1 MSLGEGLP
9 GAGNSDFL
17 DGDQG
22 SQPLKEG
29 DSALA
34 GLCNLWIEKIR
45 RAADYKKSVFQDD
58 ADEAMSFFKPP
69 DGNFNFLYR
78 GDINSSKGV
87 SIDVSEPSIR
97 MTLMKVAEIVEIFGP
112 ILYARNPIRQVNPR
126 EPAAI
131 PPTIIP
137 DPNLMNYLGQQEQMR
152 SQHDSLKS
160 TLIETYLNWTP
171 NELHLKD
178 HVSWAID
185 EALIKGRGC
194 LSGGT
199 LVYARTKDGEVSMRV
214 RDLHRIKGEVSL
226 WDGERWNRVVG
237 TKEVARSDTDLKMT
251 LRNGEEINCTADHIW
266 PTGRGLQH
274 ADHLVVGDVLSSVR
288 LPEPEVCLRPEFVPD
303 EVGWFVGLYL
313 GDGCLSKERKGR
325 VQIAGHLD
333 EAEMRARVGRLV
345 EAYGGTMAIV
355 FQEGTKKANMVIS
368 CPVLATIVREFISDG
383 GAYEK
388 HLLETCWKRSNV
400 FLGNLLEGY
409 LAADGFYHEGEDVWR
424 LRFCDNKS
432 LAQDLR
438 TICARLGL
446 RITLRRATEKNVSAE
461 GPYRLYRGTV
471 MMRDIKSYKNGKE
484 CGKDPREIVAI
495 ESADWRCDF
504 FYDIALENSPHTYS
518 LASGTLTHNCL
529 WCGTYQPPGSRTTYV
544 GSFFDSVDF
553 LYIDPDCE
561 SLKDAW
567 WIARKLSQPVWQVER
582 RFGLKPGSLK
592 GHHES
597 ANMQSEVDSAR
608 KEFDRQRGMSNDLM
622 IYYEVYSRMGS
633 GGRLSGGNK
642 TRDDG
647 LPLGDSSSFTK
658 VLDPLVGD
666 HVFLVVAPGVRYP
679 LNLPPDV
686 QELPITGTEGPEDGG
701 VLIKERL
708 AWPVPFWADGT
719 WPVSVLDF
727 HPVPRNAW
735 PMSHIKPALG
745 ELRFLC
751 WAYSF
756 VSCKIKNTLRDV
768 IAILKEMADQFKL
781 TILEGA
787 DLSTVELDT
796 NNRDIRECVQV
807 LQFPPM
813 NADIWRII
821 QAVEANFEKRVGLD
835 EVRGQQEAQ
844 PRSAAQT
851 QAQTQRQNIRPDDMG
866 QKVESWMTEAA
877 RKEALA
883 ARMLLAPKDVLPIL
897 GLTQAALWA
906 QFVMTKDLGV
916 MRELEY
922 RIEAGSTRKPN
933 RDRDQQN
940 ADSAMQILLPIL
952 NGFAQSTGQLGPVN
966 ALLSFWCK
974 SRDVPPGP
982 FQLIPPP
989 PIMGTPR
996 AGGPPPPGAAPPPS
1010 NGAAQQGV
1018 PAGAR

>member
-1 MSLGEGLP
+1 MRVPPTLK
-9 GAGNSDFL
+9 AGIKDHSPSRKAIPRWQDCAIC
-17 DGDQG
+17 G
-22 SQPLKEG
+22 SKRSEER
-29 DSALA
+29 
-34 GLCNLWIEKIR
+34 N
-45 RAADYKKSVFQDD
+45 DYKKSVFQDD
-58 ADEAMSFFKPP
+58 ADEAMMFFRPV

-126 EPAAI
+126 EPAEI
-131 PPTIIP
+131 PSTIIP
-137 DPNLMNYLGQQEQMR
+137 DPNLMNFLGQQEMVR
-152 SQHDSLKS
+152 SQHDALKS
-160 TLIETYLNWTP
+160 QLISTYLNWTP

-194 LSGGT
+194 L
-199 LVYARTKDGEVSMRV
+199 
-214 RDLHRIKGEVSL
+214 
-226 WDGERWNRVVG
+226 
-237 TKEVARSDTDLKMT
+237 
-251 LRNGEEINCTADHIW
+251 
-266 PTGRGLQH
+266 
-274 ADHLVVGDVLSSVR
+274 
-288 LPEPEVCLRPEFVPD
+288 
-303 EVGWFVGLYL
+303 
-313 GDGCLSKERKGR
+313 
-325 VQIAGHLD
+325 
-333 EAEMRARVGRLV
+333 
-345 EAYGGTMAIV
+345 
-355 FQEGTKKANMVIS
+355 
-368 CPVLATIVREFISDG
+368 
-383 GAYEK
+383 
-388 HLLETCWKRSNV
+388 
-400 FLGNLLEGY
+400 
-409 LAADGFYHEGEDVWR
+409 
-424 LRFCDNKS
+424 
-432 LAQDLR
+432 
-438 TICARLGL
+438 
-446 RITLRRATEKNVSAE
+446 
-461 GPYRLYRGTV
+461 
-471 MMRDIKSYKNGKE
+471 
-484 CGKDPREIVAI
+484 
-495 ESADWRCDF
+495 
-504 FYDIALENSPHTYS
+504 
-518 LASGTLTHNCL
+518 
-529 WCGTYQPPGSRTTYV
+529 WCGTYKPPGSNTNYV
-544 GSFFDSVDF
+544 GSFYDSVDF

-597 ANMQSEVDSAR
+597 ANMQSEVDSSR
-608 KEFDRQRGMSNDLM
+608 KEFDRQRGMTNDLM

-647 LPLGDSSSFTK
+647 FPLGDSSSFTK

-686 QELPITGTEGPEDGG
+686 QELPITGTEGPDDGG

-708 AWPVPFWADGT
+708 AWPVPFWADGA

-727 HPVPRNAW
+727 HPVPRSAW

-877 RKEALA
+877 RKEAIS
-883 ARMLLAPKDVLPIL
+883 ARMLLAPRDVLPIL

-906 QFVMTKDLGV
+906 QFVMTKDIGT

-966 ALLSFWCK
+966 ALLQMWCK
-974 SRDVPPGP
+974 TRDIPPGP
-982 FQLIPPP
+982 FMLVPPP
-989 PIMGTPR
+989 P
-996 AGGPPPPGAAPPPS
+996 PPMPAPGAAPPGGPPT
-1010 NGAAQQGV
+1010 NGAPAPA
-1018 PAGAR
+1018 PAGAAR